1 MFSVLAAAPIASP
14 DDVPTAAPVY
24 AGMAVVDAATQSD
37 KQDKA
42 KTPAPAKTP
51 LVSISTDILDMS
63 WTGAMDLAD
72 PAILRPAGIVLP
84 FLESYPIDN
93 FEVKLH
99 LLNVRF

>member
-24 AGMAVVDAATQSD
+24 AGMAVVDAATQPDETD
-37 KQDKA
+37 KS
-42 KTPAPAKTP
+42 TPRHAKTP

-72 PAILRPAGIVLP
+72 PAILRPTGIVLP